1 MAVAIVARQHRRFQS
16 CQRELRI
23 HEFGMLLVD
32 TEAKRPHA
40 VQAAVSNIF
49 LHLLQ
54 NEPRSKIVLRVNARQ
69 FGYIV
74 TMSAPFYLRQIHI
87 VGYAIIMERRKEAGV
102 EGCRQTDFRRNVPIK
117 ENRNI
122 FLFISTLRR
131 GCQTEKDLRLE
142 ASHQFDVCRSH
153 NVVHFIHH
161 HILVIVCRELQ
172 TIQAITQCVLAREN
186 MLKAGRFVV
195 AVPQTAKI
203 GVVKDN
209 AEGLHGLSQNFLTMG
224 NEKKM
229 TVGMRFTI
237 AFEVES
243 RYDGFSRTRSSHHKV
258 AEMSVHVAFHVKF
271 SNISC

>member
-1 MAVAIVARQHRRFQS
+1 
-16 CQRELRI
+16 
-23 HEFGMLLVD
+23 
-32 TEAKRPHA
+32 
-40 VQAAVSNIF
+40 
-49 LHLLQ
+49 
-54 NEPRSKIVLRVNARQ
+54 
-69 FGYIV
+69 
-74 TMSAPFYLRQIHI
+74 
-87 VGYAIIMERRKEAGV
+87 MERRKEAGV

-131 GCQTEKDLRLE
+131 GCQTEKDLGLE
-142 ASHQFDVCRSH
+142 ACHQFDVCRSH

-172 TIQAITQCVLAREN
+172 TIQAITQCVLTREN
-186 MLKAGRFVV
+186 MLIAGRLVV
-195 AVPQTAKI
+195 AVPQTAEI
-203 GVVKDN
+203 GVVEHN

-243 RYDGFSRTRSSHHKV
+243 RYDGFSRPDP
-258 AEMSVHVAFHVKF
+258 
-271 SNISC
+271 